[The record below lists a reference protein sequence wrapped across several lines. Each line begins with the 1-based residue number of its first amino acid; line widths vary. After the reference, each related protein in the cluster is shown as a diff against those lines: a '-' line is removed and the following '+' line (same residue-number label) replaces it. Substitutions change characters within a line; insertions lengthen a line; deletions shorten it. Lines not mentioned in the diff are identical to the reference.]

1 MWKTLSAPILF
12 LAVANTA
19 NAAIDSYID
28 FGATA
33 APEIDPGSMVAG
45 LMLLAG
51 ALAVVRG
58 RREKL

>member
-1 MWKTLSAPILF
+1 MWKALSAPILF
-12 LAVANTA
+12 LAVAHTA
-19 NAAIDSYID
+19 NAAVDSYIGI
-28 FGATA
+28 GATA
-33 APEIDPGSMVAG
+33 APEIDPGSMIAS

>member
-12 LAVANTA
+12 LAVAHTA
-19 NAAIDSYID
+19 NAAVDSFIDI
-28 FGATA
+28 GATA
-33 APEIDPGSMVAG
+33 APEIDPSSMIAG

-51 ALAVVRG
+51 ALAVIRG

>member
-19 NAAIDSYID
+19 NAAVDSYINL
-28 FGATA
+28 TA